1 MPLPK
6 LDPDDAT
13 TTVLIKGPARFWA
26 QVRQEVAR
34 RGEPSLSGL
43 VRRLLDEWLA
53 QGEAAQPR
61 ARRKGKRP

>member
-6 LDPDDAT
+6 LDPDDET

-26 QVRQEVAR
+26 QFRQEIAR

-43 VRRLLDEWLA
+43 VRRLLEDWLA
-53 QGEAAQPR
+53 QAPAARPR
-61 ARRKGKRP
+61 KRRKTGP